1 MKVYTNDASDSQF
14 LIEKFVKIHKAHRNI
29 LDQEMFLDQWILKIE
44 KLKDEINKE
53 KESIKKKK
61 EPRSED

>member
-1 MKVYTNDASDSQF
+1 M
-14 LIEKFVKIHKAHRNI
+14 KIHKAHRNI
-29 LDQEMFLDQWILKIE
+29 LDQDKTCLDQWILKIE

-53 KESIKKKK
+53 KESIKKNK

>member
-1 MKVYTNDASDSQF
+1 M
-14 LIEKFVKIHKAHRNI
+14 KIHKAHRNI
-29 LDQEMFLDQWILKIE
+29 LDQEIFLDQWILKIE